1 MNRVNM
7 WYVYILKSQVD
18 GFIYRGMSENPESRL
33 NDHNRGKVKST
44 KPHRPYYKIYVEKC
58 KNREEARKREKY
70 LKSAAGRR
78 FIKKYLRDSRGSL
91 PDC

>member
-1 MNRVNM
+1 M
-7 WYVYILKSQVD
+7 WYVYILQSKVD

-33 NDHNRGKVKST
+33 IDHNKGKVKST

-78 FIKKYLRDSRGSL
+78 FIKKYLRDTRSSL